1 MSRSIAPHIRTEAR
15 VGKMMFDIL
24 LAAIPLGVFAYVNY
38 GPRPI
43 YILLF
48 SVLAAVLSEM
58 LCCVMRRRPIT
69 AALDGSAAVTGL
81 IIGLVMS
88 PMAPYWLP
96 MVGAAFA
103 IFVVKAPF
111 GGTGRNVFNPAAA
124 GIAVLAYCFPQQM
137 FTYPVINSVESLPLG
152 MTVPDT
158 VITAPSLAY
167 QLGNEVT
174 PQRTTIQLL
183 LGDFAGPIGTT
194 AGLILLAFVGYL
206 LVHRTAS
213 PWVVLPYFGTC
224 LVLTWLFPLPFMTA
238 AMSTTT
244 QLCAGYVIFAGVF
257 LINDPVTAPRF
268 WLGRLLYGVLT
279 AVLVMLLQRVGRS
292 EASACFA
299 VLVMNAF
306 APILDRW
313 SWYFWHWLTRLIRFR
328 KEVKAYE

>member
-1 MSRSIAPHIRTEAR
+1 MNKSIAPHIRTEAR
-15 VGKMMFDIL
+15 VGKMMIDIL

-38 GPRPI
+38 GIRPI
-43 YILLF
+43 YLLLF
-48 SVLAAVLSEM
+48 SVLAAVASEM
-58 LCCVMRRRPIT
+58 LCCMMRRRPLT

-96 MVGAAFA
+96 MVGSAFA

-137 FTYPVINSVESLPLG
+137 FTYPAINGVESLPLG

-158 VITAPSLAY
+158 VITVPSLAT
-167 QLGNEVT
+167 QINNGVAPQST
-174 PQRTTIQLL
+174 PLQLL

-213 PWVVLPYFGTC
+213 AWVVLPYFGTC
-224 LVLTWLFPLPFMTA
+224 LVLSWLFPLSWMTPSLSTA
-238 AMSTTT
+238 A
-244 QLCAGYVIFAGVF
+244 QLGAGYVLFTGVF

-268 WLGRLLYGVLT
+268 WLGRLVYGMLT
-279 AVLVMLLQRVGRS
+279 AVLVMLLQRLGRS
-292 EASACFA
+292 EAACCFA
-299 VLVMNAF
+299 VLLMNAV

-313 SWYFWHWLTRLIRFR
+313 SWHFWHWLTRLVRFR